1 LSQIVI
7 RLNCVG
13 SETMATP
20 STSFADFPRGN
31 VNIGPSASE
40 AWDQEAQELVAWTD
54 ALNEDAV

>member
-1 LSQIVI
+1 
-7 RLNCVG
+7 
-13 SETMATP
+13 MATP